1 MRVSVPDLHPASRD
15 PAGLR
20 WGRCPADI
28 VEIAALRN
36 RAADVAALAARRGW
50 PLPALGRCLVAP
62 GQLALSVRPG
72 RWLLLSSPAVPG
84 ATAIQWG
91 QDCAGLAAAVDLS
104 SGLAALWLEGA
115 SWREALAR
123 GCRLDLH
130 PSVFP
135 AGGAAAT
142 VIAQVAANLVALSSG
157 VLLLTPSTT
166 ARHFSEW
173 LTHTAAPF
181 GLTALSATS
190 LTHLS
195 GDPVT

>member
-1 MRVSVPDLHPASRD
+1 VSVPDPHPPSR
-15 PAGLR
+15 PQAGLR

-28 VEIAALRN
+28 VEIAALRD
-36 RAADVAALAARRGW
+36 RAADVEALAARRGW
-50 PLPALGRCLVAP
+50 PLPVLGRCRIAP
-62 GQLALSVRPG
+62 DQIALSVRPG
-72 RWLLLSSPAVPG
+72 RWLLLSSPAAPG
-84 ATAIQWG
+84 AAVMSWE
-91 QDCAGLAAAVDLS
+91 QDGTGLAAVVDLS

-130 PSVFP
+130 PSEFP
-135 AGGAAAT
+135 AGRAAAT
-142 VIAQVAANLVALSSG
+142 LIAQVAVNLVALSSG

-173 LTHTAAPF
+173 LAHTAAPF
-181 GLTALSATS
+181 GLEALSAAS

-195 GDPVT
+195 GDRPS

>member
-1 MRVSVPDLHPASRD
+1 VSVPDPHPASRD
-15 PAGLR
+15 AAGLR
-20 WGRCPADI
+20 WSRCPADI
-28 VEIAALRN
+28 VEIATLRDC
-36 RAADVAALAARRGW
+36 AADVEALAARRGW
-50 PLPALGRCLVAP
+50 PLPALGRSLLAP

-72 RWLLLSSPAVPG
+72 RWLLLSPPAAPG
-84 ATAIQWG
+84 ATAIEWG
-91 QDCAGLAAAVDLS
+91 QDCAGLAATVDLS
-104 SGLAALWLEGA
+104 SALAALWLEGA

-135 AGGAAAT
+135 AGRAAAT

-157 VLLLTPSTT
+157 VFLLTPSTT

-181 GLTALSATS
+181 GLTAVAATA
-190 LTHLS
+190 LTQLP
-195 GDPVT
+195 GAPVT

>member
-1 MRVSVPDLHPASRD
+1 MSVPDPHPASRD
-15 PAGLR
+15 AAGLR
-20 WGRCPADI
+20 WSRCPADI
-28 VEIAALRN
+28 VEIATLRDC
-36 RAADVAALAARRGW
+36 AADVEALAARRGW
-50 PLPALGRCLVAP
+50 PLPALGRSLLAP

-72 RWLLLSSPAVPG
+72 RWLLLSPPAAPG
-84 ATAIQWG
+84 ATAIEWG
-91 QDCAGLAAAVDLS
+91 QDCAGLAATVDLS
-104 SGLAALWLEGA
+104 SALAALWLEGA

-135 AGGAAAT
+135 AGRAAAT

-157 VLLLTPSTT
+157 VFLLTPSTT

-190 LTHLS
+190 MTGLS
-195 GDPVT
+195 GDPVS